1 MVKTGVFRINALSR
15 YNGLFQLLHYG
26 TVGATSGQLLRK
38 VELAKMQDR
47 LMDGSES
54 WDS

>member
-1 MVKTGVFRINALSR
+1 MQTGLFRINALSG
-15 YNGLFQLLHYG
+15 YNGLFSYYTMG
-26 TVGATSGQLLRK
+26 TVGLTSGQLLRK

-54 WDS
+54 WDN

>member
-1 MVKTGVFRINALSR
+1 MHLVGTMDCFSYYIM
-15 YNGLFQLLHYG
+15 G

-54 WDS
+54 WDN